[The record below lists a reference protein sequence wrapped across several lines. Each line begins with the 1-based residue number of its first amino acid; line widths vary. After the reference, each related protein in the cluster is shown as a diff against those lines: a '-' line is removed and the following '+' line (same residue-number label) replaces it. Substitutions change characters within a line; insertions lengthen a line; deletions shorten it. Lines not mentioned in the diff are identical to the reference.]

1 MTIRERVNEYA
12 KTVYQLFWQKGVT
25 DVMKMLVTTLD
36 FIYLKRKA
44 DTDPYAFN
52 GDDTFLWGNL
62 CLYDKIP
69 FEEIY
74 TYKLD
79 SFYCKQKK
87 YDFMGLENFPSSL
100 TVHEFSGIYELFHLT
115 DELFKNIDQMN
126 VKEQDVTL
134 YGLIFEELVDS
145 WGILKQTRY
154 SLSKHIA
161 KLLPLLVDVRDN
173 DSIYIPNGGI
183 GELPLC
189 TFRQVQ
195 LKKIPNQNLKDDI
208 DGFTTF
214 DNQIDY
220 MHSLDRFPTKLLSVD
235 EKNKFFAYLCAMNFF
250 LNGVNLQ
257 IHIENVDFWHQSYAK
272 KQKGKFTK
280 ILSCFIEKESAV
292 RILGIRSIL
301 EMLAPNGKA
310 AVVVPESFLFS
321 RDSKTSEFRR
331 SLLQENHI
339 DAVISLP
346 KGVLLGT
353 NVKTSILLFSKD
365 KTTGNIWF
373 CDLLND
379 GYSKVGR
386 RQRNADF
393 PLPELVNNYRNRREE
408 NTNLMYSAQ
417 VSVDEVMAN
426 NSLLAINYYKE
437 IEPVMKEFVD
447 PYETLKDLLV
457 LEEKIKTGLDELYKM
472 L

>member
-1 MTIRERVNEYA
+1 M
-12 KTVYQLFWQKGVT
+12 
-25 DVMKMLVTTLD
+25 
-36 FIYLKRKA
+36 
-44 DTDPYAFN
+44 
-52 GDDTFLWGNL
+52 NL
-62 CLYDKIP
+62 
-69 FEEIY
+69 
-74 TYKLD
+74 
-79 SFYCKQKK
+79 
-87 YDFMGLENFPSSL
+87 
-100 TVHEFSGIYELFHLT
+100 
-115 DELFKNIDQMN
+115 
-126 VKEQDVTL
+126 
-134 YGLIFEELVDS
+134 
-145 WGILKQTRY
+145 
-154 SLSKHIA
+154 
-161 KLLPLLVDVRDN
+161 
-173 DSIYIPNGGI
+173 
-183 GELPLC
+183 
-189 TFRQVQ
+189 
-195 LKKIPNQNLKDDI
+195 
-208 DGFTTF
+208 
-214 DNQIDY
+214 
-220 MHSLDRFPTKLLSVD
+220 
-235 EKNKFFAYLCAMNFF
+235 F

-257 IHIENVDFWHQSYAK
+257 NHIENVDFLNQSYAK

-321 RDSKTSEFRR
+321 RDSKTTEFRR

-346 KGVLLGT
+346 KGVLLGA

-379 GYSKVGR
+379 GYSKVGK

-393 PLPELVNNYRNRREE
+393 PLPKLVNNYRNRREE
-408 NTNLMYSAQ
+408 NTNLMYSFQ

-457 LEEKIKTGLDELYKM
+457 LEEKIKTGLDELYKK

>member
-1 MTIRERVNEYA
+1 
-12 KTVYQLFWQKGVT
+12 
-25 DVMKMLVTTLD
+25 
-36 FIYLKRKA
+36 
-44 DTDPYAFN
+44 
-52 GDDTFLWGNL
+52 
-62 CLYDKIP
+62 
-69 FEEIY
+69 
-74 TYKLD
+74 
-79 SFYCKQKK
+79 
-87 YDFMGLENFPSSL
+87 MGLENFPSSL

-115 DELFKNIDQMN
+115 DELFKNIDQMD

-134 YGLIFEELVDS
+134 HGLIFEELVDS

-220 MHSLDRFPTKLLSVD
+220 MHSLDRFPNKLLSVD

-257 IHIENVDFWHQSYAK
+257 IHIENVDFWNQSYAK

-301 EMLAPNGKA
+301 EMLAPSGKA

-321 RDSKTSEFRR
+321 RDSKTTEFRR

-339 DAVISLP
+339 Q
-346 KGVLLGT
+346 
-353 NVKTSILLFSKD
+353 VKIWE
-365 KTTGNIWF
+365 GN
-373 CDLLND
+373 LYQN
-379 GYSKVGR
+379 Y
-386 RQRNADF
+386 N
-393 PLPELVNNYRNRREE
+393 NNY
-408 NTNLMYSAQ
+408 
-417 VSVDEVMAN
+417 
-426 NSLLAINYYKE
+426 
-437 IEPVMKEFVD
+437 
-447 PYETLKDLLV
+447 TLHRILPF
-457 LEEKIKTGLDELYKM
+457 
-472 L
+472 

>member
-1 MTIRERVNEYA
+1 
-12 KTVYQLFWQKGVT
+12 
-25 DVMKMLVTTLD
+25 
-36 FIYLKRKA
+36 
-44 DTDPYAFN
+44 
-52 GDDTFLWGNL
+52 
-62 CLYDKIP
+62 
-69 FEEIY
+69 
-74 TYKLD
+74 
-79 SFYCKQKK
+79 
-87 YDFMGLENFPSSL
+87 
-100 TVHEFSGIYELFHLT
+100 
-115 DELFKNIDQMN
+115 
-126 VKEQDVTL
+126 
-134 YGLIFEELVDS
+134 
-145 WGILKQTRY
+145 
-154 SLSKHIA
+154 
-161 KLLPLLVDVRDN
+161 
-173 DSIYIPNGGI
+173 
-183 GELPLC
+183 
-189 TFRQVQ
+189 
-195 LKKIPNQNLKDDI
+195 
-208 DGFTTF
+208 
-214 DNQIDY
+214 
-220 MHSLDRFPTKLLSVD
+220 
-235 EKNKFFAYLCAMNFF
+235 MNFF

-257 IHIENVDFWHQSYAK
+257 IHIENVDFWNQSYAK

-301 EMLAPNGKA
+301 EMLAPSGKA

-321 RDSKTSEFRR
+321 RDSKTTEFRR

-393 PLPELVNNYRNRREE
+393 PLPKLVNNYRNRWEE

-417 VSVDEVMAN
+417 VSVDEAMAN

>member
-36 FIYLKRKA
+36 LIYLKRKA
-44 DTDPYAFN
+44 DTDSYAFN
-52 GDDTFLWGNL
+52 GNDTFLWENL
-62 CLYDKIP
+62 CLYEKIP

-79 SFYCKQKK
+79 SFFFKQKK
-87 YDFMGLENFPSSL
+87 YDFMGLEFFPSGL
-100 TVHEFSGIYELFHLT
+100 AVHEFSGIYELFHLT
-115 DELFKNIDQMN
+115 DELFKNIGQMD
-126 VKEQDVTL
+126 VKEQDETL
-134 YGLIFEELVDS
+134 HGLIFEELVDS

-161 KLLPLLVDVRDN
+161 KLLSLLVDVRDN

-208 DGFTTF
+208 DGFATF
-214 DNQIDY
+214 DNPVDY
-220 MHSLDRFPTKLLSVD
+220 MQSLDRFPTKLLSID
-235 EKNKFFAYLCAMNFF
+235 EKNKVFAYLCAMNLF
-250 LNGVNLQ
+250 LNGVMLQ
-257 IHIENVDFWHQSYAK
+257 NRIENVDFWNQSYVE
-272 KQKGKFTK
+272 KQSGKFTK
-280 ILSCFIEKESAV
+280 ILSCFIENESAV
-292 RILGIRSIL
+292 RISGIKAIL

-321 RDSKTSEFRR
+321 RDSKITEFRR

-346 KGVLLGT
+346 KGVLLGA

-393 PLPELVNNYRNRREE
+393 PLPKLVDNYSKRWEE

-437 IEPVMKEFVD
+437 FEPVKKEFID
-447 PYETLKDLLV
+447 PNETLKDLLV
-457 LEEKIKTGLDELYKM
+457 LEEKIKAGLYELYKM

>member
-1 MTIRERVNEYA
+1 M
-12 KTVYQLFWQKGVT
+12 
-25 DVMKMLVTTLD
+25 
-36 FIYLKRKA
+36 
-44 DTDPYAFN
+44 
-52 GDDTFLWGNL
+52 
-62 CLYDKIP
+62 
-69 FEEIY
+69 
-74 TYKLD
+74 
-79 SFYCKQKK
+79 
-87 YDFMGLENFPSSL
+87 
-100 TVHEFSGIYELFHLT
+100 
-115 DELFKNIDQMN
+115 
-126 VKEQDVTL
+126 
-134 YGLIFEELVDS
+134 
-145 WGILKQTRY
+145 
-154 SLSKHIA
+154 
-161 KLLPLLVDVRDN
+161 
-173 DSIYIPNGGI
+173 
-183 GELPLC
+183 PLC

-208 DGFTTF
+208 DGFATF
-214 DNQIDY
+214 DNPVDY
-220 MHSLDRFPTKLLSVD
+220 MQSLDRFPTKLLSID
-235 EKNKFFAYLCAMNFF
+235 EKNKVFAYLCAMNLF
-250 LNGVNLQ
+250 LNGVMLQ
-257 IHIENVDFWHQSYAK
+257 NRIENVDFWNQSYVE
-272 KQKGKFTK
+272 KQSGKFTK
-280 ILSCFIEKESAV
+280 ILSCFIENESAV
-292 RILGIRSIL
+292 RISGIKAIL

-321 RDSKTSEFRR
+321 RDSKITEFRR

-346 KGVLLGT
+346 KGVLLGA

-393 PLPELVNNYRNRREE
+393 PLPKLVDNYSKRWEE

-437 IEPVMKEFVD
+437 FEPVKKEFID
-447 PYETLKDLLV
+447 PNETLKDLLV
-457 LEEKIKTGLDELYKM
+457 LEEKIKAGLYELYKM

>member
-1 MTIRERVNEYA
+1 MTTRERVNTYA

-52 GDDTFLWGNL
+52 GDDTFFWENL

-79 SFYCKQKK
+79 SFYSKQKK
-87 YDFMGLENFPSSL
+87 NDFMGLENFPSSL

-115 DELFKNIDQMN
+115 DELFKNIDQMD

-134 YGLIFEELVDS
+134 HGLIFEELVDS

-183 GELPLC
+183 GDLPLC

-235 EKNKFFAYLCAMNFF
+235 EKSKFL
-250 LNGVNLQ
+250 
-257 IHIENVDFWHQSYAK
+257 HIYVQ
-272 KQKGKFTK
+272 
-280 ILSCFIEKESAV
+280 
-292 RILGIRSIL
+292 
-301 EMLAPNGKA
+301 
-310 AVVVPESFLFS
+310 
-321 RDSKTSEFRR
+321 
-331 SLLQENHI
+331 
-339 DAVISLP
+339 
-346 KGVLLGT
+346 
-353 NVKTSILLFSKD
+353 
-365 KTTGNIWF
+365 
-373 CDLLND
+373 
-379 GYSKVGR
+379 
-386 RQRNADF
+386 
-393 PLPELVNNYRNRREE
+393 
-408 NTNLMYSAQ
+408 
-417 VSVDEVMAN
+417 
-426 NSLLAINYYKE
+426 
-437 IEPVMKEFVD
+437 
-447 PYETLKDLLV
+447 
-457 LEEKIKTGLDELYKM
+457 
-472 L
+472 